1 MPTIT
6 VAAAVIQQDGRYLL
20 CRRPAHKR
28 HGGLWEFPGGKLHDG
43 ESVTDAI
50 RRELREELH
59 VEPTSVGPVR
69 ASIPDQ
75 GSLWVPATPCRIMQR
90 HQPETVIVSAQLCV
104 FRRRDSAARRR
115 GRRCDPSSGQSVWT
129 VERDPGR
136 GSRR

>member
-59 VEPTSVGPVR
+59 VRPTSVGPVR

-75 GSLWVPATPCRIMQR
+75 GSAFVITFVDVEILGEPRSTEHDAVEWVA
-90 HQPETVIVSAQLCV
+90 SADLERYPLAPSDQA
-104 FRRRDSAARRR
+104 FARTLTRN
-115 GRRCDPSSGQSVWT
+115 P
-129 VERDPGR
+129 
-136 GSRR
+136 